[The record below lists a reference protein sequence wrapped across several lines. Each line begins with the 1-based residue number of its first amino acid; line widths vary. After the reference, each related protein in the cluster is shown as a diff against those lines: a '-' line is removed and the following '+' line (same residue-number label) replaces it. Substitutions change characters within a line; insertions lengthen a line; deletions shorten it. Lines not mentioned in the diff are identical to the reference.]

1 VFKCDLTGGIEI
13 LVETVSKDSCPPTVF
28 RASQERVSLS
38 WEAKALNGLEL
49 PVVVL

>member
-1 VFKCDLTGGIEI
+1 
-13 LVETVSKDSCPPTVF
+13 VF

-49 PVVVL
+49 PVGDVLKSYPRVEVQVLLTSVSGVEKKL